1 MKRLEI
7 PLLSALICALLTGPA
22 LADSNLA
29 IALPQPGSQSGP
41 QPGPQSAGA
50 SLAHLALGLPL
61 PAARWDDQPQS
72 GDWTQ
77 TVLDAIATTAPD
89 MATLQ
94 PQDIGDWCPA
104 YLAAP
109 NAQRRDFWVGLI
121 SALVHHESYYNPRN
135 VSGGGQWFGL
145 MQIFPPTARGYGCD
159 ARSGDALLDPQANL
173 TCAVQIMAQSVADW
187 PSISVNNGRWRG
199 VAAQWGPMT
208 QTRKRQ
214 DMQAWTNAQDY
225 CQVSDRLAL
234 GPARLPLPALQ

>member
-1 MKRLEI
+1 MGLMLVAVPISGALVGPVSAQDLGSRVLLAPLESLR
-7 PLLSALICALLTGPA
+7 PEERPV
-22 LADSNLA
+22 
-29 IALPQPGSQSGP
+29 
-41 QPGPQSAGA
+41 AGFVVER
-50 SLAHLALGLPL
+50 PD
-61 PAARWDDQPQS
+61 ARWDDHDQ
-72 GDWTQ
+72 GAAWTEA
-77 TVLDAIATTAPD
+77 VLRAMQTAPAD
-89 MATLQ
+89 LSAIV
-94 PQDIGDWCPA
+94 PRDIADWCPA
-104 YLAAP
+104 YP
-109 NAQRRDFWVGLI
+109 SNPPGRRRAFWVGLI

-199 VAAQWGPMT
+199 VASQWGPMT